1 MTTDASN
8 PMELLRRTP
17 RLVDEVI
24 NRLRERIV
32 DGTLPAGTPLPQVA
46 LAAQLGVSR
55 TPLREALRVLDS
67 EGLVRSSDGNRT
79 VEVVQIGPDHLR
91 EMYELREVIDGLAAR
106 LAARNGLPVQEEQRA
121 RHLLDEMADSSDPYD
136 PVRRNRA
143 HAEFHELFALASGNA
158 KVQSFASL
166 IRTSSAMLYLPLVRE
181 TAAAN
186 LAAANPENTYKEVL
200 DQAQAQH
207 KDILD
212 AVVARKPG
220 VAEEEAR
227 RHIQRTLRLAPYF
240 G

>member
-1 MTTDASN
+1 MTVDRSAQV
-8 PMELLRRTP
+8 ELLTRTP

-24 NRLRERIV
+24 NRLRENIV

-79 VEVVQIGPDHLR
+79 VEVVQIGPDDLR
-91 EMYELREVIDGLAAR
+91 EMYELREVIDGLGAR
-106 LAARNGLPVQEEQRA
+106 LAAQNGLTADQERRGRA
-121 RHLLDEMADSSDPYD
+121 LLDEMAESSDPYD

-143 HAEFHELFALASGNA
+143 HAEFHELFALASGNT

-181 TAAAN
+181 ATAAN
-186 LAAANPENTYKEVL
+186 LGAASPDNSYKELL
-200 DQAQAQH
+200 DDAQEQH
-207 KDILD
+207 RRILE
-212 AVVARKPG
+212 AVVERKPAA
-220 VAEEEAR
+220 AEEEAR
-227 RHIQRTLRLAPYF
+227 RHIQRTLRFTRYF

>member
-1 MTTDASN
+1 MATDASTQIA
-8 PMELLRRTP
+8 LLRRTP

-24 NRLRERIV
+24 NQLRESIV

-79 VEVVQIGPDHLR
+79 VEVVQIGPDDLR

-106 LAARNGLPVQEEQRA
+106 LAARNGLSAQDEERG
-121 RHLLDEMADSSDPYD
+121 RRLLDEMADSSDPYD
-136 PVRRNRA
+136 PVRRSRA

-166 IRTSSAMLYLPLVRE
+166 IRTSSAMLYLPLVRDI
-181 TAAAN
+181 AAAN
-186 LAAANPENTYKEVL
+186 LTAANPDNTYKSLL
-200 DQAQAQH
+200 DHAQEQH
-207 KDILD
+207 RNIFD
-212 AVVARKPG
+212 AVVGRRPAA
-220 VAEEEAR
+220 AEEEAR

>member
-1 MTTDASN
+1 MTADASTR
-8 PMELLRRTP
+8 MELLRRTP

-24 NRLRERIV
+24 NRLRESIV

-79 VEVVQIGPDHLR
+79 VEVVQIGPDDLR

-106 LAARNGLPVQEEQRA
+106 LAARNGLTAQDEQRA
-121 RHLLDEMADSSDPYD
+121 RHLLNELADSSDPYD

-186 LAAANPENTYKEVL
+186 LAAANPDNTYKEFL

-207 KDILD
+207 RDILE
-212 AVVARKPG
+212 AVVERKPG
-220 VAEEEAR
+220 AAEEEAR
-227 RHIQRTLRLAPYF
+227 RHIQRTLRLAPHF

>member
-1 MTTDASN
+1 MTAEASTR
-8 PMELLRRTP
+8 MGLLQRTP

-24 NRLRERIV
+24 NRLRESIV

-67 EGLVRSSDGNRT
+67 EGLVRRSDGNRT
-79 VEVVQIGPDHLR
+79 VEVVQIGPDDLR

-106 LAARNGLPVQEEQRA
+106 LAARNGLSEQDEQRA

-186 LAAANPENTYKEVL
+186 LTAANPNNTYKEIL

-207 KDILD
+207 RDIFE
-212 AVVARKPG
+212 AVVARKPTA
-220 VAEEEAR
+220 AEQEAR

>member
-1 MTTDASN
+1 MAADASTR
-8 PMELLRRTP
+8 MELLQRTP

-79 VEVVQIGPDHLR
+79 VEVVRIQPDDLR
-91 EMYELREVIDGLAAR
+91 EIYELREVIDGLAAR
-106 LAARNGLPVQEEQRA
+106 LAARKGLAPEEEQRA
-121 RHLLDEMADSSDPYD
+121 RYLLGEMADSSDPYD
-136 PVRRNRA
+136 PVRRNRS

-166 IRTSSAMLYLPLVRE
+166 IRTSAAMLYLPLVRD
-181 TAAAN
+181 AILAN
-186 LAAANPENTYKEVL
+186 LMAANPGKSYKEFL
-200 DQAQAQH
+200 DEAQAQH
-207 KDILD
+207 REILD
-212 AVVARKPG
+212 AVLERKPG
-220 VAEEEAR
+220 AAEAAAR
-227 RHIQRTLRLAPYF
+227 RHIQRTLCLAPHF
-240 G
+240 A

>member
-1 MTTDASN
+1 MVADASTQI
-8 PMELLRRTP
+8 ELLRRTP

-24 NRLRERIV
+24 NRLRESIV
-32 DGTLPAGTPLPQVA
+32 DGTLPAGTRLPQVA

-79 VEVVQIGPDHLR
+79 VEVVEIPPDELR

-106 LAARNGLPVQEEQRA
+106 LAARKGLAAEEEKRA
-121 RHLLDEMADSSDPYD
+121 RHLLTEMADSSDPYD
-136 PVRRNRA
+136 PVRRNRS
-143 HAEFHELFALASGNA
+143 HAEFHELFALVSGNP

-181 TAAAN
+181 ATFANLTAAI
-186 LAAANPENTYKEVL
+186 PGKSYKEFL
-200 DQAQAQH
+200 DEAQAQH
-207 KDILD
+207 QEILD
-212 AVVARKPG
+212 AVIERKPG
-220 VAEEEAR
+220 AAEAAAR
-227 RHIQRTLRLAPYF
+227 RHIQRTLSLAPHF

>member
-1 MTTDASN
+1 MTADASTR
-8 PMELLRRTP
+8 MELLRRTP

-24 NRLRERIV
+24 NRLRESIV

-67 EGLVRSSDGNRT
+67 EGLVRRSDGNRT
-79 VEVVQIGPDHLR
+79 VEVVQISPDELR

-106 LAARNGLPVQEEQRA
+106 LAARNGLAGQDVERG
-121 RHLLDEMADSSDPYD
+121 RHLLAEMADSSDPYD

-158 KVQSFASL
+158 RVQSFSSL

-186 LAAANPENTYKEVL
+186 LTAANPNNTYKEIL

-207 KDILD
+207 KSILE
-212 AVVARKPG
+212 AVVARKPEA
-220 VAEEEAR
+220 AEQEAR

>member
-1 MTTDASN
+1 MSADASN
-8 PMELLRRTP
+8 RIELLRRTP

-24 NRLRERIV
+24 NRLRESIV

-79 VEVVQIGPDHLR
+79 VEVVQIGPEDLR

-106 LAARNGLPVQEEQRA
+106 LAARKGLPSQEEQRA
-121 RHLLDEMADSSDPYD
+121 RNLLKEMADSSEPYD
-136 PVRRNRA
+136 PIRRSRA

-158 KVQSFASL
+158 KVQSFSSL
-166 IRTSSAMLYLPLVRE
+166 IRTSSAMLYLPQVRE

-186 LAAANPENTYKEVL
+186 LAAANPENTYKEFL

-212 AVVARKPG
+212 AVLARKPS
-220 VAEEEAR
+220 VAEAEAR

>member
-1 MTTDASN
+1 MTTDASTRI
-8 PMELLRRTP
+8 ELLRRTP

-24 NRLRERIV
+24 NRLRESIV

-67 EGLVRSSDGNRT
+67 EGLVRSSDNNRT
-79 VEVVQIGPDHLR
+79 VEVVQIGPEDLR
-91 EMYELREVIDGLAAR
+91 EMYEVREVIDGLAAR
-106 LAARNGLPVQEEQRA
+106 LAARKGLNAQDEARA
-121 RHLLDEMADSSDPYD
+121 CQLLAEMASSSDPYD

-143 HAEFHELFALASGNA
+143 HAEFHALFALASGNA
-158 KVQSFASL
+158 RVQSFASM

-186 LAAANPENTYKEVL
+186 LAAANPENTYKEFL
-200 DQAQAQH
+200 DEAQAQH
-207 KDILD
+207 KSILE
-212 AVVARKPG
+212 AVVERRAG
-220 VAEEEAR
+220 AAEEEAR
-227 RHIQRTLRLAPYF
+227 RHIRRTLRLAPYF

>member
-1 MTTDASN
+1 MTADTSN
-8 PMELLRRTP
+8 RMALLRRTP

-24 NRLRERIV
+24 NRLRESIV

-79 VEVVQIGPDHLR
+79 VEVVQIGPEDLR

-106 LAARNGLPVQEEQRA
+106 LAARDGLPAQEEQRA
-121 RHLLDEMADSSDPYD
+121 RRLLKEMADSSDPYD

-166 IRTSSAMLYLPLVRE
+166 IRTSSAMLYLPQVRE

-186 LAAANPENTYKEVL
+186 LAAANPENTYKEFL
-200 DQAQAQH
+200 DEAQAQH

-212 AVVARKPG
+212 AVVERKPN
-220 VAEEEAR
+220 VAEVEAR
-227 RHIQRTLRLAPYF
+227 RHIQRTLRLAPHF

>member
-1 MTTDASN
+1 
-8 PMELLRRTP
+8 MELVRRTT

-24 NRLRERIV
+24 DRLRERIV

-79 VEVVQIGPDHLR
+79 VEVVQIGPDDLR

-106 LAARNGLPVQEEQRA
+106 LAARNGLAAQEEQRA
-121 RHLLDEMADSSDPYD
+121 RYLLDEMADSSEPYD

-181 TAAAN
+181 VAAAN
-186 LAAANPENTYKEVL
+186 LAAANPDNTYKEVL

-207 KDILD
+207 RDILE
-212 AVVARKPG
+212 AVVARRPAA
-220 VAEEEAR
+220 AEEEAR
-227 RHIQRTLRLAPYF
+227 RHIQRTLRLAPHF